1 MTAWI
6 WWIGLLALIGMIAL
20 PASLRFLRSHRM
32 TVPNYAGEVIP
43 VGTGAV
49 LIVLYM
55 ALYGLLKMKAV
66 LDVSGMDDSEIQAYF
81 PALLLVFAAGWTDD
95 TIGERSV
102 KGIRGHFNSWRQSGT
117 LTTGAVKAVVIGLA
131 ALWVVTDGSR
141 TWVEECIGWVTIVMT
156 ANAMNL
162 LDVRPGRAWKGFYAG
177 AAAVAIADPGWAGN
191 VWLLPAIAGGL
202 ALMPGDLR
210 GRHMLG
216 DCGANLLGFALGC
229 AIVDTFPLWI
239 QTVCLLILAAIH
251 RTAEKDSITAWIDK
265 HKWVRWLD
273 RLGRA

>member
-1 MTAWI
+1 MTGTI
-6 WWIGLLALIGMIAL
+6 GWIGALAILGLFML
-20 PASLRFLRSHRM
+20 PPAVRFLRSHGM
-32 TVPNYAGEVIP
+32 TVPNYEGEIIP

-55 ALYGLLKMKAV
+55 ASYGMLQLKAAWG
-66 LDVSGMDDSEIQAYF
+66 LSGSTVSTTSAYF
-81 PALLLVFAAGWTDD
+81 PAFLLVFAAGWTDD
-95 TIGERSV
+95 MVGKRSV
-102 KGIRGHFNSWRQSGT
+102 KGMGGHFRSWRET
-117 LTTGAVKAVVIGLA
+117 RTFTTGAVKAAAIGLA
-131 ALWVVTDGSR
+131 ALWMVADGSR
-141 TWVEECIGWVTIVMT
+141 TWWEACIGWAAIAMT
-156 ANAMNL
+156 ANALNL

-177 AAAVAIADPGWAGN
+177 AMAVAAAEPGWSGN

-210 GRHMLG
+210 GKHMLG

-229 AIVDTFPLWI
+229 AIADSFPLWL
-239 QTVCLLILAAIH
+239 QTVYLLFLAAIH

-273 RLGRA
+273 RFGRA

>member
-1 MTAWI
+1 MTGWI
-6 WWIGLLALIGMIAL
+6 WWIGLLALIGLIAL

-131 ALWVVTDGSR
+131 ALWVVTGGSR
-141 TWVEECIGWVTIVMT
+141 TWVEVCIGWVTIVMT

-239 QTVCLLILAAIH
+239 QTVCLLVLAAIH